1 MAESPIMNR
10 ITTLITPILAD
21 LGLSLYDLDFGA
33 GLLKITVDQPGGVNL
48 DTIALVTRLVNRE
61 LDHVDPIPGK
71 YTLEVSSPGIER
83 ALRRPD
89 HFALVVGSTIS
100 VRLRDVSNESRRVQ
114 GILVAADDQGI
125 TVRLDEDPSVERTVT
140 YDQIDR
146 ARTVFVWAA
155 ETKGDR
161 PSGSAPRA
169 PKAGKAASGRANP
182 PTNQEVTA

>member
-1 MAESPIMNR
+1 MAESAVIKK
-10 ITTLITPILAD
+10 ITALITPILAD
-21 LGLSLYDLDFGA
+21 LGLDLYDLDFGA

-61 LDHVDPIPGK
+61 LDHDDPVPGK

-89 HFALVVGSTIS
+89 HFTRVIGSTIN

-114 GILVAADDQGI
+114 GILLAADEQGI
-125 TVRLDEDPSVERTVT
+125 TVRTDDKTSVERTMT

-146 ARTVFVWAA
+146 ARTVFVWGP

-161 PSGSAPRA
+161 PSGATRA
-169 PKAGKAASGRANP
+169 PKAVKAASGRATP